1 MFKLRG
7 YFCKII
13 ASFPS
18 LPPPGYLLAAG
29 MGAFATLRLPL
40 GNSLFEGI
48 RKYLFSVGTTLRL
61 QVPPAT
67 PRGELYY
74 ILLYFQGCRSYI
86 DYSSD
91 VTCACAVGT
100 QLADP
105 VHIYQTQVLIYQPSR
120 GGSGPNNMSAIWPKV
135 FRMVRCGSP

>member
-1 MFKLRG
+1 MSDYSEITRLSIEYNFW
-7 YFCKII
+7 
-13 ASFPS
+13 S
-18 LPPPGYLLAAG
+18 L
-29 MGAFATLRLPL
+29 
-40 GNSLFEGI
+40 
-48 RKYLFSVGTTLRL
+48 V
-61 QVPPAT
+61 
-67 PRGELYY
+67 ELT
-74 ILLYFQGCRSYI
+74 I
-86 DYSSD
+86 DYSD